1 MLKALMLRRSID
13 AKKAELAA
21 LEEKDAEFV
30 TREAALET
38 AINEVEPGNQEQE
51 AAVTAEIETFENER
65 TAHQGQKQ
73 TLTEDVQHMEE
84 ELEELERSA
93 PKPQKNGPEHGE

>member
-13 AKKAELAA
+13 AKNAELAA

-30 TREAALET
+30 TREAELET

-51 AAVTAEIETFENER
+51 AAVTAEIEKFENER
-65 TAHQGQKQ
+65 IAHQDQKQ
-73 TLTEDVQHMEE
+73 ALTEEVQHMEDK
-84 ELEELERSA
+84 LEELIRTGS
-93 PKPQKNGPEHGE
+93 KFDSFTVK